1 MFTYL
6 LPVPGDHYKIALGK
20 QFSKLN
26 QIKKRFNVKIQFKN
40 PDHQNQRPD
49 YYFIIQGLEKDVNQ
63 CTMEIQR
70 LVIISM
76 NNLINKRFNRYNVP
90 PISYDE
96 KPVSPTNSPPQSPTY
111 SPPPTSQPVSSANT
125 Q

>member
-6 LPVPGDHYKIALGK
+6 LPVQGTHYKIVLGK

-40 PDHQNQRPD
+40 PEPDNQRPD
-49 YYFIIQGLEKDVNQ
+49 YYFVIQGFEKDVNQ
-63 CTMEIQR
+63 CTIEIQR

-76 NNLINKRFNRYNVP
+76 NNFINRRQHQAYP
-90 PISYDE
+90 PSISFDMT
-96 KPVSPTNSPPQSPTY
+96 PVSPENSPPSSPDY
-111 SPPPTSQPVSSANT
+111 SPPPDSQLVSAKST
-125 Q
+125 